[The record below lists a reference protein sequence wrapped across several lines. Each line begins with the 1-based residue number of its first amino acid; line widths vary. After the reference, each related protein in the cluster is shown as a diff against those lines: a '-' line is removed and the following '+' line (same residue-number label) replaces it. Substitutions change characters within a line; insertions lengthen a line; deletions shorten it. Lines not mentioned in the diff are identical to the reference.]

1 MDKMSTIDEIRGLYK
16 DKFDATNPKQ
26 DPSIINLTNF
36 GQLELRIKRY
46 KFEKRIEDTNKAIKE
61 AKNQDTNIIEE
72 CAKQLNDIKLS
83 IDNILKQ
90 MKEDKDL
97 SGSVLFYMKLKYDY
111 YLSSPEGLEAYQSVG
126 NSMLKENV
134 EKLIKYEKIFILYN
148 EKLIDINK
156 ELKVNN

>member
-1 MDKMSTIDEIRGLYK
+1 MSTIDEIRGLYK
-16 DKFDATNPKQ
+16 DKFDVNNPKQ
-26 DPSIINLTNF
+26 DPSIINLLNF
-36 GQLELRIKRY
+36 GQLELRIKKY
-46 KFEKRIEDTNKAIKE
+46 KFEKRIKETNMAIKE
-61 AKNQDTNIIEE
+61 AKSQDTNIIEE

-83 IDNILKQ
+83 IDDILKK
-90 MKEDKDL
+90 MKEDKEL
-97 SGSVLFYMKLKYDY
+97 SGTVLFYMKLKYDY

-156 ELKVNN
+156 KLKVNN

>member
-1 MDKMSTIDEIRGLYK
+1 MSTIDEIRGLYK
-16 DKFDATNPKQ
+16 NKFDANNPKQ
-26 DPSIINLTNF
+26 DPSIINLLNF
-36 GQLELRIKRY
+36 GQLELRIEKY
-46 KFEKRIEDTNKAIKE
+46 KFEKRIEDTNMAIKE

-72 CAKQLNDIKLS
+72 SAKQLNVIKLS
-83 IDNILKQ
+83 IDDILKK
-90 MKEDKDL
+90 MKEDKEL
-97 SGSVLFYMKLKYDY
+97 SGTVLFYIKLKYDY

-156 ELKVNN
+156 KLKVNN

>member
-1 MDKMSTIDEIRGLYK
+1 MSTIDEIRGLYK
-16 DKFDATNPKQ
+16 DKFDANNPKQ
-26 DPSIINLTNF
+26 DPSIINLMNF
-36 GQLELRIKRY
+36 AEFEYRIEKY
-46 KFEKRIEDTNKAIKE
+46 KFEKRIEDINIAIKE

-111 YLSSPEGLEAYQSVG
+111 YQSSPEGLEAYQSVG

-134 EKLIKYEKIFILYN
+134 EKLIKYEKIFIIYN

-156 ELKVNN
+156 QLKVNN